1 MAEFKI
7 GDLVFLRSNT
17 SYNIN
22 VETGKSA
29 LLIPGIHSC
38 EKDEMNTKLIC
49 IIPIFKKEILVE
61 RYNSDYGLRKQKE
74 IHNMIRVMSTD
85 TRKVYDIDADWA
97 DVIKSEDEYN
107 KRREFQIL
115 DNAIHAKFLD
125 YLCDEIDEYMG
136 Y

>member
-22 VETGKSA
+22 VETGKPV

-61 RYNSDYGLRKQKE
+61 RYISDYGFRKQKE
-74 IHNMIRVMSTD
+74 IHNMIRVISTD

-97 DVIKSEDEYN
+97 DAIKSEDEYN
-107 KRREFQIL
+107 ERREFQIL
-115 DNAIHAKFLD
+115 DNAIQEEFLD
-125 YLCDEIDEYMG
+125 LCDHADDYMD

>member
-61 RYNSDYGLRKQKE
+61 RYNSDYGFRKQKE

-97 DVIKSEDEYN
+97 DAIKSEQEYN
-107 KRREFQIL
+107 ERREFQIL
-115 DNAIHAKFLD
+115 DNAIQDEFLD
-125 YLCDEIDEYMG
+125 LCDEIDEYMG

>member
-1 MAEFKI
+1 MYFFA
-7 GDLVFLRSNT
+7 RSNT

-61 RYNSDYGLRKQKE
+61 RYNSDYGFRKQKE

-85 TRKVYDIDADWA
+85 TRKVYDIDADWT

-115 DNAIHAKFLD
+115 DNAIQDKFLD
-125 YLCDEIDEYMG
+125 LCDEIDEYMG

>member
-61 RYNSDYGLRKQKE
+61 RYNSYYGFRKQKE

-85 TRKVYDIDADWA
+85 TRKVYDIDADWT

-107 KRREFQIL
+107 ERREFQIL
-115 DNAIHAKFLD
+115 DDAINNEFLD
-125 YLCDEIDEYMG
+125 LCDEMDEYMG

>member
-29 LLIPGIHSC
+29 LLIPGVHSC

-61 RYNSDYGLRKQKE
+61 RYNSDYGFRKQKE

-107 KRREFQIL
+107 ERREFQIL
-115 DNAIHAKFLD
+115 DNAIQDKFLD
-125 YLCDEIDEYMG
+125 LCDEIDEYMG

>member
-61 RYNSDYGLRKQKE
+61 RYNSDYGFRKQKE

-97 DVIKSEDEYN
+97 DVIKSEEEYN
-107 KRREFQIL
+107 ERREFQIL
-115 DNAIHAKFLD
+115 DNVIQDKFLD
-125 YLCDEIDEYMG
+125 LCDEIDEYMG

>member
-61 RYNSDYGLRKQKE
+61 RYNSDYGFRKQKE

-97 DVIKSEDEYN
+97 DAIKSEEEYN
-107 KRREFQIL
+107 ERREFQIL
-115 DNAIHAKFLD
+115 DNAIQDKFLD
-125 YLCDEIDEYMG
+125 LCDEIDEYMG

>member
-38 EKDEMNTKLIC
+38 DKDEMNTKLIC

-61 RYNSDYGLRKQKE
+61 RYNSDYGFRKQKE
-74 IHNMIRVMSTD
+74 IHNMIRVMSID

-97 DVIKSEDEYN
+97 DVIKSEEEYN
-107 KRREFQIL
+107 ERREFQIL
-115 DNAIHAKFLD
+115 DNAIQDKFLD
-125 YLCDEIDEYMG
+125 LCDEIDEYMG

>member
-49 IIPIFKKEILVE
+49 IMPIFKKEILVE
-61 RYNSDYGLRKQKE
+61 RYISDYGFRKQKE

-85 TRKVYDIDADWA
+85 TRKIYDIDADWA
-97 DVIKSEDEYN
+97 DAIKSEDEYN
-107 KRREFQIL
+107 ERREFQLL
-115 DNAIHAKFLD
+115 DNAIQEEFLD
-125 YLCDEIDEYMG
+125 LCDEIDDYMS

>member
-49 IIPIFKKEILVE
+49 IIPIFKKEILVK
-61 RYNSDYGLRKQKE
+61 RYNSDYGFRKQKE

-107 KRREFQIL
+107 ERREFQIL
-115 DNAIHAKFLD
+115 DDAINNEFLD
-125 YLCDEIDEYMG
+125 LCDEIDDG

>member
-29 LLIPGIHSC
+29 LLIPGIYSC
-38 EKDEMNTKLIC
+38 EKDEMNTKLVC
-49 IIPIFKKEILVE
+49 IIPTFKKEILVK
-61 RYNSDYGLRKQKE
+61 RYSDDYGFRKQKE

-97 DVIKSEDEYN
+97 DAIKSEDEYN
-107 KRREFQIL
+107 ECREFQIL
-115 DNAIHAKFLD
+115 DNAIQEEFLD
-125 YLCDEIDEYMG
+125 LCDEIDDYMG

>member
-61 RYNSDYGLRKQKE
+61 RYNSDYGFRKQKE

-85 TRKVYDIDADWA
+85 TRKVYDIDADWS

-107 KRREFQIL
+107 ERREFQIL
-115 DNAIHAKFLD
+115 DNAIQDKFLD
-125 YLCDEIDEYMG
+125 LCDEIDEYMG

>member
-49 IIPIFKKEILVE
+49 IIPIFKKEIFVE
-61 RYNSDYGLRKQKE
+61 RYISNYGFRKQKE

-97 DVIKSEDEYN
+97 DAIKSEDEYN
-107 KRREFQIL
+107 ERREFQIL
-115 DNAIHAKFLD
+115 DNAIQEEFLD
-125 YLCDEIDEYMG
+125 LCDEIDDYMG

>member
-61 RYNSDYGLRKQKE
+61 RYNSDYGFRKQKE

-85 TRKVYDIDADWA
+85 TRKVYDIDADWT

-107 KRREFQIL
+107 ERREFQIL
-115 DNAIHAKFLD
+115 DNAIQDKFLD
-125 YLCDEIDEYMG
+125 LCDEIDEYMG

>member
-22 VETGKSA
+22 VEIGKSA
-29 LLIPGIHSC
+29 LLISGIHSC

-61 RYNSDYGLRKQKE
+61 RYNSDYGFRKQKE

-85 TRKVYDIDADWA
+85 TRKVYDIDADWT

-107 KRREFQIL
+107 ERREFQIL
-115 DNAIHAKFLD
+115 DNAIQDKFLD
-125 YLCDEIDEYMG
+125 LCDEIDEYMG

>member
-61 RYNSDYGLRKQKE
+61 RYNSDYGFRKQKE

-97 DVIKSEDEYN
+97 DVIKSEEEYN
-107 KRREFQIL
+107 ERREFQIL
-115 DNAIHAKFLD
+115 DNAIQEEFLD
-125 YLCDEIDEYMG
+125 LCDEIDEYMG

>member
-7 GDLVFLRSNT
+7 GDLVFLRNNT

-61 RYNSDYGLRKQKE
+61 RYNSDYGFRKQKE

-107 KRREFQIL
+107 ERREFQIL
-115 DNAIHAKFLD
+115 DNAIQDKFLD
-125 YLCDEIDEYMG
+125 LCDEIDEYIG

>member
-22 VETGKSA
+22 VETGKPA

-61 RYNSDYGLRKQKE
+61 RYNSDYGFRKQKE

-107 KRREFQIL
+107 EHREFQIL
-115 DNAIHAKFLD
+115 DNAIQDFLD
-125 YLCDEIDEYMG
+125 LCDEIDEYMG

>member
-17 SYNIN
+17 PHNTN

-38 EKDEMNTKLIC
+38 ENDEMNTKLIC

-61 RYNSDYGLRKQKE
+61 RYISDYGFRKQKE

-107 KRREFQIL
+107 ERREFQIL
-115 DNAIHAKFLD
+115 DNAIQEEFLD
-125 YLCDEIDEYMG
+125 LCDEIDDYMG

>member
-38 EKDEMNTKLIC
+38 EKDEMNTTLIC

-61 RYNSDYGLRKQKE
+61 RYISDYGFRKQKE

-97 DVIKSEDEYN
+97 DAIKSEDEYN
-107 KRREFQIL
+107 ERREFQIL
-115 DNAIHAKFLD
+115 DNAIQEEFLD
-125 YLCDEIDEYMG
+125 LCDEIDDYMG

>member
-61 RYNSDYGLRKQKE
+61 RYNSDYGFRKQKE

-97 DVIKSEDEYN
+97 NVIKSEDEYN
-107 KRREFQIL
+107 ERREFQIL
-115 DNAIHAKFLD
+115 DNAIQDKFLD
-125 YLCDEIDEYMG
+125 LCDEIDEYMG

>member
-61 RYNSDYGLRKQKE
+61 RYNSDYGFRKQKE

-97 DVIKSEDEYN
+97 DMIKSEDEYN
-107 KRREFQIL
+107 ERREFQIL
-115 DNAIHAKFLD
+115 DNAIQDKFLD
-125 YLCDEIDEYMG
+125 LCDEIDEYMG

>member
-1 MAEFKI
+1 MTEFKI

-61 RYNSDYGLRKQKE
+61 RYNSYYGFRKQKE

-107 KRREFQIL
+107 ERREFQIL
-115 DNAIHAKFLD
+115 DDAINNEFLD
-125 YLCDEIDEYMG
+125 LCDEMDEYMG

>member
-7 GDLVFLRSNT
+7 GDLVFLRSNA

-61 RYNSDYGLRKQKE
+61 RYNSDYGFRKQKE

-97 DVIKSEDEYN
+97 DVIKSEEEYN
-107 KRREFQIL
+107 EHREFQIL
-115 DNAIHAKFLD
+115 DNAIQDEFLD
-125 YLCDEIDEYMG
+125 LCDEIDEYMG

>member
-29 LLIPGIHSC
+29 LLIPGIYSC

-49 IIPIFKKEILVE
+49 IIPTFKKEIVVK
-61 RYNSDYGLRKQKE
+61 RYSDDYGFRKQKE

-97 DVIKSEDEYN
+97 DAIKSEDEYN
-107 KRREFQIL
+107 ERREFQIL
-115 DNAIHAKFLD
+115 DNAIQEEFLD
-125 YLCDEIDEYMG
+125 LCDEINDYMG

>member
-61 RYNSDYGLRKQKE
+61 RYISDYGFRKQKE

-85 TRKVYDIDADWA
+85 TRKVYDIDADWTDA
-97 DVIKSEDEYN
+97 IKSEDEYN
-107 KRREFQIL
+107 ERREFQIL
-115 DNAIHAKFLD
+115 DNAIQEEFLD
-125 YLCDEIDEYMG
+125 LCDEIDDYMG

>member
-22 VETGKSA
+22 VETGKSV

-61 RYNSDYGLRKQKE
+61 RYNSDYGFSKQKE

-97 DVIKSEDEYN
+97 DVIKSEEEYN
-107 KRREFQIL
+107 ERREFQIL
-115 DNAIHAKFLD
+115 DNAIHEEFLD
-125 YLCDEIDEYMG
+125 LCDEIDEYMG

>member
-22 VETGKSA
+22 VETGKSV

-61 RYNSDYGLRKQKE
+61 RYISDYGFRKQKE

-97 DVIKSEDEYN
+97 DAIKSEDEYN
-107 KRREFQIL
+107 ERREFQIF
-115 DNAIHAKFLD
+115 DNAIQEEFLD
-125 YLCDEIDEYMG
+125 LCDEIDEYMG

>member
-1 MAEFKI
+1 MAKFKI

-61 RYNSDYGLRKQKE
+61 RYNSDYGFRKQKE

-107 KRREFQIL
+107 ERREFQIL
-115 DNAIHAKFLD
+115 DNAIQDKFLD
-125 YLCDEIDEYMG
+125 LCDEIDEYMG

>member
-22 VETGKSA
+22 VETGKSV

-61 RYNSDYGLRKQKE
+61 RYISDYGFRKQKE

-97 DVIKSEDEYN
+97 DVIKSEEEYN
-107 KRREFQIL
+107 ERREFQIL
-115 DNAIHAKFLD
+115 DNAIQEEFLD
-125 YLCDEIDEYMG
+125 LCDEIDEYMG

>member
-22 VETGKSA
+22 VETGKSV

-61 RYNSDYGLRKQKE
+61 RYNSDYVFRKQKE

-97 DVIKSEDEYN
+97 DAIKSEQEYN
-107 KRREFQIL
+107 ERREFQIL
-115 DNAIHAKFLD
+115 DNAIQDEFLD
-125 YLCDEIDEYMG
+125 LCDEIDEYMG

>member
-49 IIPIFKKEILVE
+49 IIPVFKKEILVK
-61 RYNSDYGLRKQKE
+61 RYNSDYGF
-74 IHNMIRVMSTD
+74 MIRVMSTD

-97 DVIKSEDEYN
+97 DAIKSEDEYN
-107 KRREFQIL
+107 ERREFQIL
-115 DNAIHAKFLD
+115 DDAINNEFLD
-125 YLCDEIDEYMG
+125 LCDEIDEYMG

>member
-61 RYNSDYGLRKQKE
+61 RYNSDYGFRKQKE

-97 DVIKSEDEYN
+97 DVIKSEEEYN
-107 KRREFQIL
+107 ERREFQIL
-115 DNAIHAKFLD
+115 DNAIQDKFLD
-125 YLCDEIDEYMG
+125 LCDEIDEYMS

>member
-61 RYNSDYGLRKQKE
+61 RYNSDYGFRKQKE
-74 IHNMIRVMSTD
+74 IHNMIRVISTD

-97 DVIKSEDEYN
+97 DVIKSEEEYN
-107 KRREFQIL
+107 ERREFQIL
-115 DNAIHAKFLD
+115 DNAIQDEFLD
-125 YLCDEIDEYMG
+125 LCDEIDEYIC